1 MRCGIPAYGFLR
13 LQCKSCKDEKIV
25 AFSCKKRGF
34 CPSCCAKRMAEAS
47 THLVENVLPYV
58 PYRQFVITFPFPMRF
73 WLQTN
78 KKLYAQIHKLVIR
91 EINRYYI
98 EKSKSLGIKDPKPGS
113 ISFTQRAGSALN
125 LNIHAH
131 ILFADGVYSRVKE
144 KPLFRK
150 LEPITDD
157 EVAILLE
164 KISQKVMR
172 YLRKIGYL
180 DENGEIVENPMA
192 DDLWGDSDSLTQ
204 ATARSIQGRIAFG
217 ANAGKYVTQIGSGFG
232 YGEEI
237 PLAKGSRCFS
247 INGFSLH
254 ANTGIKTQQR
264 DRLDKLIQYVARG
277 PLSNER
283 LEITDDNKVKLRLKT
298 SYSDGT
304 THLLFTFGEF
314 IEKLV
319 ALVPPPKSH
328 LVRWGGCFAPNSPFR
343 QEITLRPQKK
353 KGFQFDDSEP
363 DAKPRNY
370 SWSKMLAKVFKIDV
384 TECEKCGGEMT
395 KIGSI
400 LDRPSIERYLRHV
413 NIDSD
418 PPLRAPP
425 RLVQECLNFDQS
437 SPDQKEEAIIYL
449 D

>member
-1 MRCGIPAYGFLR
+1 
-13 LQCKSCKDEKIV
+13 
-25 AFSCKKRGF
+25 
-34 CPSCCAKRMAEAS
+34 MAEAS

-58 PYRQFVITFPFPMRF
+58 PYRQFVVTFPFPMRY

-78 KKLYAQIHKLVIR
+78 KKLYANIHRLVIK

-98 EKSKSLGIKDPKPGS
+98 EKAENLGIKNPKPGS

-131 ILFADGVYSRVKE
+131 ILFADGVYTRVKE
-144 KPLFRK
+144 KAHFRK
-150 LEPITDD
+150 LDPISDD
-157 EVAILLE
+157 EVAVLLE

-172 YLRKIGYL
+172 YLKKIGYL
-180 DENGEIVENPMA
+180 DESGEIVENPVA
-192 DDLWGDSDSLTQ
+192 DELFSDSDALTQ

-217 ANAGKYVTQIGSGFG
+217 PNAGNYVTRIGSGFG

-247 INGFSLH
+247 VNGFSLH

-264 DRLDKLIQYVARG
+264 DRLDKLIQYIARG

-314 IEKLV
+314 MENL
-319 ALVPPPKSH
+319 SH
-328 LVRWGGCFAPNSPFR
+328 
-343 QEITLRPQKK
+343 
-353 KGFQFDDSEP
+353 
-363 DAKPRNY
+363 
-370 SWSKMLAKVFKIDV
+370 
-384 TECEKCGGEMT
+384 
-395 KIGSI
+395 
-400 LDRPSIERYLRHV
+400 
-413 NIDSD
+413 
-418 PPLRAPP
+418 
-425 RLVQECLNFDQS
+425 
-437 SPDQKEEAIIYL
+437 
-449 D
+449 